1 MLDSVI
7 PELSMLLPIHCL
19 SMILLHHF
27 GSEGE
32 PFYLN
37 PELII
42 SVESKP
48 DTLIRL
54 LTGQEL
60 WVQEDPSQIVDL
72 VRNWR
77 SSLLNMS
84 AILEHGKES

>member
-1 MLDSVI
+1 
-7 PELSMLLPIHCL
+7 
-19 SMILLHHF
+19 MILLHHF
-27 GSEGE
+27 GVDGE

-42 SVESKP
+42 SIEEKP
-48 DTLIRL
+48 DTIIRL

-60 WVQEDPSQIVDL
+60 YVQEAPSQIVGL
-72 VRNWR
+72 VRDWR

-84 AILEHGKES
+84 SIMNSGENNG